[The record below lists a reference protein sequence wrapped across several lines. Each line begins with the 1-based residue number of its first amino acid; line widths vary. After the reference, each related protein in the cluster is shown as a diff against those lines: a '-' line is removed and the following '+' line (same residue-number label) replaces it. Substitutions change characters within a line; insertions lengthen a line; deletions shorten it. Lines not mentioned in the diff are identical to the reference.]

1 MQGGHLTSPAKS
13 DWISIIWTGL
23 SLLQEQG
30 GYYSLAG
37 RINRTIA
44 SIGVMDLVRSRV
56 TVTSNSPLARGEL
69 LRLAGVAPS
78 DKKAAEAW
86 LSDAIELAQ
95 SMYRAVKQRPLPVD
109 HNALLADIEKSAQE
123 LAKRIERLRRHPI
136 PWHAFWRASVFGPV
150 HHNRVEVP
158 DVLSTLAKVVTAAG
172 TAKDRGKGRRRE
184 FGKQRVVDM
193 ALAFFDRFSAHT
205 ASGTPT
211 GAFAR
216 LTREFDL
223 AVTGVAPEDHSGLD
237 RQIREAVRRQSITRP
252 RAQRKSAQ

>member
-1 MQGGHLTSPAKS
+1 MQGGRLTSPAKS

-86 LSDAIELAQ
+86 LSDAIDLAQ

-123 LAKRIERLRRHPI
+123 LIKRI
-136 PWHAFWRASVFGPV
+136 
-150 HHNRVEVP
+150 
-158 DVLSTLAKVVTAAG
+158 
-172 TAKDRGKGRRRE
+172 
-184 FGKQRVVDM
+184 
-193 ALAFFDRFSAHT
+193 
-205 ASGTPT
+205 
-211 GAFAR
+211 
-216 LTREFDL
+216 
-223 AVTGVAPEDHSGLD
+223 VAPFGLPLFPGSPARRSWRRSGSD
-237 RQIREAVRRQSITRP
+237 AGPTRWSSSPASSLLPSGAGRPSRARTPFTP
-252 RAQRKSAQ
+252 RPA

>member
-86 LSDAIELAQ
+86 LSDAIDLAQ

-109 HNALLADIEKSAQE
+109 HNAL
-123 LAKRIERLRRHPI
+123 
-136 PWHAFWRASVFGPV
+136 
-150 HHNRVEVP
+150 
-158 DVLSTLAKVVTAAG
+158 TC
-172 TAKDRGKGRRRE
+172 
-184 FGKQRVVDM
+184 
-193 ALAFFDRFSAHT
+193 
-205 ASGTPT
+205 
-211 GAFAR
+211 
-216 LTREFDL
+216 
-223 AVTGVAPEDHSGLD
+223 
-237 RQIREAVRRQSITRP
+237 
-252 RAQRKSAQ
+252 

>member
-56 TVTSNSPLARGEL
+56 TVTTSNSPLARGEL

-86 LSDAIELAQ
+86 LAIELAQ
-95 SMYRAVKQRPLPVD
+95 SMSSRQTTTTPRRSQRP
-109 HNALLADIEKSAQE
+109 
-123 LAKRIERLRRHPI
+123 
-136 PWHAFWRASVFGPV
+136 
-150 HHNRVEVP
+150 
-158 DVLSTLAKVVTAAG
+158 TC
-172 TAKDRGKGRRRE
+172 
-184 FGKQRVVDM
+184 
-193 ALAFFDRFSAHT
+193 
-205 ASGTPT
+205 
-211 GAFAR
+211 
-216 LTREFDL
+216 
-223 AVTGVAPEDHSGLD
+223 
-237 RQIREAVRRQSITRP
+237 
-252 RAQRKSAQ
+252 